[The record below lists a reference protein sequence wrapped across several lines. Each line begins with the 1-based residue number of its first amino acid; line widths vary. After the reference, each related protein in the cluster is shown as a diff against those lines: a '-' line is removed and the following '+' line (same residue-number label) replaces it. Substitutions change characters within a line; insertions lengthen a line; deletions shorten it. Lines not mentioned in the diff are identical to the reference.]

1 MAFGEKSALSYI
13 WERAHHMFYH
23 RVFWVSIDER
33 PKTLS
38 RIYKN
43 LSDNQ
48 GIVLRYI
55 YFILTIFYNNY
66 RIFKQRKKLLG
77 VRLLICIQTYCFGV
91 MPVL

>member
-55 YFILTIFYNNY
+55 YLILTIFTTTEGFTNKRKNY
-66 RIFKQRKKLLG
+66 
-77 VRLLICIQTYCFGV
+77 
-91 MPVL
+91 